1 MRLFILIISM
11 LIVNNLWA
19 TEINPSFACSKAS
32 TLSEKRICSSEKL
45 SALDK
50 QMANEYTLSLE
61 RNQSNNIQL
70 KKNQRE
76 WNKNIR
82 DKLILENSTDE
93 DLVKSYETQ
102 IEVLKKPIA
111 ATYQQF
117 DPAKNRKLVNK
128 AITGECLKEHQDVDN
143 LDFELK
149 MKVDQMNEREASKAV
164 EQLKDSERKRW
175 FCIEKELNKSGYTLN
190 LKETFKIN
198 NL

>member
-1 MRLFILIISM
+1 MRLFIFIVSTLIF
-11 LIVNNLWA
+11 NNSWA
-19 TEINPSFACSKAS
+19 TEINASFACSKAS

-50 QMANEYTLSLE
+50 KMANAYTLSLE
-61 RNQSNNIQL
+61 KNKSNNIQL

-111 ATYQQF
+111 ATYQQY

-128 AITGECLKEHQDVDN
+128 AITGECLKEHQEVDN

-149 MKVDQMNEREASKAV
+149 MKVDQMNEREANKAV

>member
-1 MRLFILIISM
+1 MRLFIFIVST
-11 LIVNNLWA
+11 LIVNNSWA
-19 TEINPSFACSKAS
+19 TEINASFACSKAS

-50 QMANEYTLSLE
+50 KMANAYTLSLE
-61 RNQSNNIQL
+61 KNKSKNIQL

-111 ATYQQF
+111 ATYQQYE
-117 DPAKNRKLVNK
+117 PAKNRKLVNK
-128 AITGECLKEHQDVDN
+128 AITGECLKEHQEVDN

-149 MKVDQMNEREASKAV
+149 MKVDQMNEREANKAV